1 MHSPL
6 PRITDPTLPLAI
18 RLHPGLTSS
27 QAPPASTLGC
37 LRSTLHM
44 GAQVMSH
51 ATFQSGHTPLY
62 LKPPLADKRL
72 SCALSSE
79 PLWPPSLP
87 SADPGLL
94 SFLALPFL
102 ALPGRALNSFF
113 PPPGMLLP
121 RLCENLPPSHPWH
134 LDIEITCSGSFLTT
148 PVT

>member
-6 PRITDPTLPLAI
+6 PRITAPTLPLAI

-37 LRSTLHM
+37 LRSTLHT

-51 ATFQSGHTPLY
+51 TTFQSGHTPLC
-62 LKPPLADKRL
+62 LKPPPADKRL
-72 SCALSSE
+72 SCALSSQ

-94 SFLALPFL
+94 SFLALP
-102 ALPGRALNSFF
+102 GRALNSFF
-113 PPPGMLLP
+113 PPSGMLLP
-121 RLCENLPPSHPWH
+121 RLCRNLPPSHPWH
-134 LDIEITCSGSFLTT
+134 LGIEITCSGSFLTT